1 MVDFYTDDG
10 KNVILNRA
18 YKSTPDY
25 TAPSIARLGQNNT
38 NVTTSSTSLDLEIPV
53 ENGTVLD
60 NGSNNLTGGSGGLNS
75 TDNTTTF
82 KIGAGETDNTA
93 QNLIKNDTNAQATWT
108 ISDLSSAGTNATADQ
123 YTGLWFYILD
133 SNALDKFKTTGTAL
147 EIKLGSD
154 GSNYYS
160 KTYEATDL
168 STGWNW
174 LPLGILNTLTETGT
188 VSGDIDYFEI
198 FIETN
203 NATDEFIAGDIVY
216 DLLRQWE
223 DSDLQLSLSSGYPL
237 FSEPSLNVTL
247 KYLLS
252 AAKGNGFLVDGLSV
266 ENTDTTPK
274 IITIHTFNN
283 ESKSDTDEF
292 EFDEI
297 NGW

>member
-1 MVDFYTDDG
+1 
-10 KNVILNRA
+10 
-18 YKSTPDY
+18 
-25 TAPSIARLGQNNT
+25 
-38 NVTTSSTSLDLEIPV
+38 
-53 ENGTVLD
+53 
-60 NGSNNLTGGSGGLNS
+60 
-75 TDNTTTF
+75 
-82 KIGAGETDNTA
+82 
-93 QNLIKNDTNAQATWT
+93 
-108 ISDLSSAGTNATADQ
+108 
-123 YTGLWFYILD
+123 
-133 SNALDKFKTTGTAL
+133 
-147 EIKLGSD
+147 
-154 GSNYYS
+154 
-160 KTYEATDL
+160 TDL